1 MATPSIK
8 LPVVCDGLRLSAG
21 ACVPDEPRGLIVLLH
36 GIPSINPPDPD
47 DTGYPG
53 LAERLAGEGWA
64 AAWADM
70 RAVRR
75 SPGFFSIDGWVRDA
89 IATVNAAR
97 ALDGLAGKRVALVG
111 SSAGGSVSVEAV
123 RRGAPVDA
131 LALLA
136 APATWVSFAGDPR
149 QGLARIVDEAGMKV
163 SPDVQADPT
172 EWAAE
177 FERMS
182 TENAIAQVKVPTLIL
197 HGSADDVVPVD
208 HAHRLAAKAPKA
220 DLRILEGAPHQL
232 RRVPDAYD
240 ALIGWLRQ
248 VMG

>member
-1 MATPSIK
+1 MGTPRIK
-8 LPVVCDGLRLSAG
+8 LPVLCDGLRLSAG
-21 ACVPDEPRGLIVLLH
+21 ACVPDEHRGLIVLLH
-36 GIPSINPPDPD
+36 GIPSISPPDPD

-70 RAVRR
+70 RAVRD

-97 ALDGLAGKRVALVG
+97 SIDGLAGVRTALVG

-136 APATWVSFAGDPR
+136 APAHWVSFAGDAR
-149 QGLARIVDEAGMKV
+149 AGLQRITEQAGMKV
-163 SPDVQADPT
+163 SPEVEADPT
-172 EWAAE
+172 SWAAE

-182 TENAIAQVKVPTLIL
+182 TEDAIAHVKVPTLIL
-197 HGSADDVVPVD
+197 HGSEDDVVPVD

-220 DLRILEGAPHQL
+220 DLRILPGAGHQL
-232 RRVPDAYD
+232 RRVSEAYD
-240 ALIGWLRQ
+240 ALVGWLRQ
-248 VMG
+248 VMP

>member
-1 MATPSIK
+1 MTMPSIK

-21 ACVPDEPRGLIVLLH
+21 ACAPDDPRGLVILLH

-53 LAERLAGEGWA
+53 LAARLADEGWG

-70 RAVRR
+70 RAVRA
-75 SPGFFSIDGWVRDA
+75 SPGFFSIEGWVRDA

-97 ALDGLAGKRVALVG
+97 SIDGFAGVRTALVG

-136 APATWVSFAGDPR
+136 APAHWVSFAGDAHDA
-149 QGLARIVDEAGMKV
+149 LSRITVQAGMKV
-163 SPDVQADPT
+163 APEVEADPT
-172 EWAAE
+172 EWASE

-182 TENAIAQVKVPTLIL
+182 TEDSIAQVKVPTLIL
-197 HGSADDVVPVD
+197 HGSEDDVVPVD

-220 DLRILEGAPHQL
+220 DLRILEGAGHQL
-232 RRVPDAYD
+232 RRVPEAYD
-240 ALIGWLRQ
+240 ALVGWLRQ
-248 VMG
+248 VMP

>member
-1 MATPSIK
+1 MATPVIK
-8 LPVVCDGLRLSAG
+8 VPVVCDGLRLSAG
-21 ACVPDEPRGLIVLLH
+21 ACVPDHPRGLVILLH
-36 GIPSINPPDPD
+36 GIPSVGPPDPG

-53 LAERLAGEGWA
+53 LARRLADEGWA
-64 AAWADM
+64 AAWTDM
-70 RAVRR
+70 RAVRE

-97 ALDGLAGKRVALVG
+97 SIDGLAGARTALVG

-136 APATWVSFAGDPR
+136 APAHWVSFAGDA
-149 QGLARIVDEAGMKV
+149 QAGLRRITIDAGMRV
-163 SPDVQADPT
+163 APEVASDPT
-172 EWAAE
+172 AWAAE

-182 TENAIAQVKVPTLIL
+182 TEDSIAQVKVPTLIL

-208 HAHRLAAKAPKA
+208 HAHRLAERAPQA
-220 DLRILEGAPHQL
+220 DLRILEGAGHQL
-232 RRVPDAYD
+232 RRVPEAYD

-248 VMG
+248 VIG